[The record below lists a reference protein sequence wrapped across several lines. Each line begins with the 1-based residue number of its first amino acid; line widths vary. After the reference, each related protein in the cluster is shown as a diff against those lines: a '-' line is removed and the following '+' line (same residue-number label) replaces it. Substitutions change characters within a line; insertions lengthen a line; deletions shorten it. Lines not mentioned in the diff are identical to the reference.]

1 MPWALA
7 PLKELNTKCAGTSL
21 VSKSKFSIYCQYNLN
36 MELTTCLWFNGN
48 ARAAAH
54 FYTSIFP
61 DSHIDDNW
69 IAPTDTPGNKQGEE
83 IVVNFKIFGRP
94 FIALNGGPQFNF
106 SEAVSLQI
114 PCNNQDEIDRYWH
127 LLTADGGQESQCGW
141 LKDKFGFSW
150 QVISPEMNQYLG
162 GSDSEGAKRATQ
174 AMLGMKKINLAEM
187 REAYFGRIKS

>member
-1 MPWALA
+1 
-7 PLKELNTKCAGTSL
+7 
-21 VSKSKFSIYCQYNLN
+21 

-48 ARAAAH
+48 AREAAN

-106 SEAVSLQI
+106 SEAVELSH
-114 PCNNQDEIDRYWH
+114 D
-127 LLTADGGQESQCGW
+127 
-141 LKDKFGFSW
+141 
-150 QVISPEMNQYLG
+150 IS
-162 GSDSEGAKRATQ
+162 T
-174 AMLGMKKINLAEM
+174 I
-187 REAYFGRIKS
+187 